1 MAKCDLDSGE
11 PSPTAVA
18 NWKVRFS
25 ELLNTVL
32 TAEKKKLKRVKQQT
46 SINFSF
52 FSNFFNH
59 AISSCA
65 TIVIYHK
72 TSDKVWEAWSRQ
84 SKLPLIEVEK
94 STVYWVISCWVFFLE
109 TMLLKW
115 LSFFFFFG
123 DSINWRARRKVYDK
137 LWVLT
142 HSLHRTQDVP
152 SVALIFTLSKAS
164 VSEQCLV
171 RVRRLTFV
179 LLFHDCN

>member
-52 FSNFFNH
+52 FSIFFNH

-115 LSFFFFFG
+115 LSFFFFF
-123 DSINWRARRKVYDK
+123 WRFNK
-137 LWVLT
+137 LT
-142 HSLHRTQDVP
+142 SRTESLRQAVGFNAFP
-152 SVALIFTLSKAS
+152 AS
-164 VSEQCLV
+164 NSG
-171 RVRRLTFV
+171 RSVRRAH
-179 LLFHDCN
+179 FHALQSFSFRTVPCSCATTDVCAFISRV